1 MSDYQGEDRRLSQYC
16 NTQPGMDTK
25 TILALVGISVTVIG
39 GIFASWVTLNNQL
52 TAIKVTQEIKFGLI
66 DQHIISDT
74 QKEAKLNSRMDEIE
88 RMQTQLYDRYQQPN
102 RGKL

>member
-1 MSDYQGEDRRLSQYC
+1 MSEYQGEDRRQTAYC
-16 NTQPGMDTK
+16 NEQKGIDPKIVIALLGMS
-25 TILALVGISVTVIG
+25 ATVIG
-39 GIFASWVTLNNQL
+39 GIFASWVSLNNQI
-52 TAIKVTQEIKFGLI
+52 TSIKVTQDIKFSMI